1 MKLQE
6 DEFSKYDLT
15 EKVGDYQ
22 PMHKNMLTILKFL
35 DGKKNILQAIVAVTA
50 TYLAD
55 KALIGTL
62 DAVYIVTLSG
72 IIFGTASIATTKFL
86 YNNK

>member
-1 MKLQE
+1 MKLND
-6 DEFSKYDLT
+6 DEFSKYDIT
-15 EKVGDYQ
+15 EELVDYQ
-22 PMHKNMLTILKFL
+22 PMSKNMLTILKFL